1 MWLAWKRRACGRH
14 DGCLHVTEG
23 LTPGKTVGLFN
34 VCQGGTITASDWK
47 LQGGRAARAARQLN
61 SVSCE
66 GVRFVSLA

>member
-47 LQGGRAARAARQLN
+47 LQGGRAARAAR
-61 SVSCE
+61 
-66 GVRFVSLA
+66 